1 MNTGL
6 FSIYEPPTINSSCP
20 PSSLYPPPPPQ
31 KKKVG
36 KRFLKTM
43 AFAKVGG
50 KQSVLS
56 GIRK

>member
-20 PSSLYPPPPPQ
+20 PSSLSPPPPK

>member
-20 PSSLYPPPPPQ
+20 PSSLSPPPP
-31 KKKVG
+31 KKKKMG

>member
-20 PSSLYPPPPPQ
+20 PSSLSPPPPQ